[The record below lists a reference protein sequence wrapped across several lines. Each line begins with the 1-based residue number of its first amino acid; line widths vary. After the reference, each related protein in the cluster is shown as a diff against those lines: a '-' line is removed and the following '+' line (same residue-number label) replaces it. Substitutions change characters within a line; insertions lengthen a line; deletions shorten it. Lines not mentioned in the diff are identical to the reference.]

1 MKTILDLV
9 AAVIGLSTAIL
20 TFKNKNIL
28 TSKTKIM
35 TEKLFV
41 IIVLLLVC
49 AIIVIGICYVFKS
62 K

>member
-49 AIIVIGICYVFKS
+49 AIIVTGICYVFKS